1 MSYSFIQTPASMSL
15 AQSPMIFSVSSSL
28 YTNEA
33 NFQYIGELAIWT
45 GSANASSSAEVWTLA
60 KYPSAVGKTG
70 IFDVSRI
77 VNSTQTQLVQQNISP
92 VTYCK
97 LDSYY
102 RYYTGATYVTG
113 SRISSPLF
121 KSIDGYQIFPETIGQ
136 SIETLTPFWP
146 IMTDGPA
153 TQSVFIDNNG
163 VGAAWVGDIGS
174 ASGTKANNVRY
185 IGSNG
190 STGTYSFS
198 TGSTNNSNEQ
208 VLGFPI
214 GPTQAGFPLSL
225 TGLESYTVQARFN
238 STAVGLPIK
247 YNVDCK
253 QKYPNIRIKWKNRFG
268 EFDYFNF
275 YMVNKKSMG
284 STKRTY
290 QPQIGSWQGSTLSY
304 NEYDSQTLNYIV
316 DSKQNIIVNTN
327 WISESYNDIFKQL
340 LVSNEIYW
348 SLEEDGHDV
357 KPLTIVTSNIQFKT
371 GVVDKL
377 IQYSFEFQYGQGYKL
392 II

>member
-1 MSYSFIQTPASMSL
+1 MSYSFIQTPATMSL
-15 AQSPMIFSVSSSL
+15 AQSPMIFSVSSSQ
-28 YTNEA
+28 YTNEN
-33 NFQYIGELAIWT
+33 NFQYIGELYIWT
-45 GSANASSSAEVWTLA
+45 GSQSASSSAEIWTLA
-60 KYPSAVGKTG
+60 KYPSSIGKTG

-92 VTYCK
+92 ITYCK

-102 RYYTGATYVTG
+102 RYYNGTAYVTG
-113 SRISSPLF
+113 SLISSPLF

-136 SIETLTPFWP
+136 QVYNLTPQWP
-146 IMTDGPA
+146 LMTDGPA
-153 TQSVFIDNNG
+153 TQSVFIDNIGQMG
-163 VGAAWVGDIGS
+163 VYVGQV
-174 ASGTKANNVRY
+174 GTSKPTSLIY
-185 IGSNG
+185 SGSNG
-190 STGTYSFS
+190 SNAAYSLTPS
-198 TGSTNNSNEQ
+198 DGNSNNE
-208 VLGFPI
+208 VVGFPI
-214 GPTQAGFPLSL
+214 APAQSGFPLS
-225 TGLESYTVQARFN
+225 T
-238 STAVGLPIK
+238 VGLDSFTIRAK
-247 YNVDCK
+247 SESISVGAGLKFNVDCI

-275 YMVNKKSMG
+275 YMVNRKSMG

-290 QPQIGSWQGSTLSY
+290 QPQLGSWQGSTLSY

-316 DSKQNIIVNTN
+316 DSKQNIVVNTN
-327 WISESYNDIFKQL
+327 WIDESYNDIFKQL

-348 SLEEDGHDV
+348 CQENTTTV
-357 KPLTIVTSNIQFKT
+357 KPITIVTSNIQFKT